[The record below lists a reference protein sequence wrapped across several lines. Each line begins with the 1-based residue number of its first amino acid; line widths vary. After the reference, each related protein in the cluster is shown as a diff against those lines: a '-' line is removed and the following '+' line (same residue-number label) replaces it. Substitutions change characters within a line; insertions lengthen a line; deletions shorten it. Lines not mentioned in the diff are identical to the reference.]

1 MPSMTTAG
9 TDGPAAGSANTG
21 SANTGSANTGS
32 ANTGSAN
39 TGGDRDFVQSL
50 ERGFAVLLAFDEELA
65 NPTLAELAAA
75 TNLSRPA
82 VRRLLLTLQ
91 RLGYVTGAD
100 GRWRLTP
107 RVLSIG
113 QHYSASNAMIE
124 LAQPHLLALAELTHE
139 SASLAAL
146 DGAHVVYVA
155 RVPVRR
161 IMSINVSIGTRVP
174 AHATSMGRALL
185 AWAPAPVIERV
196 IAESGL
202 RRLTERTI
210 TDPVAFQAALREV
223 RELGYALVAG
233 ELEDGLISVS
243 APVRDQTGS
252 VVAALASSTSSGRTD
267 LDRLRTEVVPLL
279 LRTAGDISADLGHR
293 ATRPPSVNG
302 RDGFF

>member
-9 TDGPAAGSANTG
+9 TDGPATG
-21 SANTGSANTGS
+21 SANTGSANAGS
-32 ANTGSAN
+32 ANTS
-39 TGGDRDFVQSL
+39 GDRDFVQSL

-124 LAQPHLLALAELTHE
+124 LAQPHLLALAEQTHE

-267 LDRLRTEVVPLL
+267 LDRLRSEVVPLL

>member
-9 TDGPAAGSANTG
+9 PGGADGGSGSDLTNSSINGSAPG
-21 SANTGSANTGS
+21 S
-32 ANTGSAN
+32 
-39 TGGDRDFVQSL
+39 DRDFVQSL

-124 LAQPHLLALAELTHE
+124 LAQPHLLALAEQTHE

-174 AHATSMGRALL
+174 AYATSMGRALL

-210 TDPVAFQAALREV
+210 TDPAAFHAALREV

-233 ELEDGLISVS
+233 ELEEGLISVS
-243 APVRDQTGS
+243 APVRDRTGT
-252 VVAALASSTSSGRTD
+252 VVAALASSTSSGRTGSD
-267 LDRLRTEVVPLL
+267 QLRTEVVPLL
-279 LRTAGDISADLGHR
+279 LRTAEDISADLGHR
-293 ATRPPSVNG
+293 AARRPSVTG

>member
-9 TDGPAAGSANTG
+9 TDGPGNGSAPAS
-21 SANTGSANTGS
+21 SAS
-32 ANTGSAN
+32 

>member
-21 SANTGSANTGS
+21 SANAGSANTSS
-32 ANTGSAN
+32 ANTSSAN
-39 TGGDRDFVQSL
+39 TSGDRDFVQSL

-267 LDRLRTEVVPLL
+267 LDRLRSEVVPLL

>member
-9 TDGPAAGSANTG
+9 TDGSGNGSAAAGSAG
-21 SANTGSANTGS
+21 A
-32 ANTGSAN
+32 
-39 TGGDRDFVQSL
+39 GGDRDFVQSL
-50 ERGFAVLLAFDEELA
+50 ERGFAVLLAFDEQLA

-124 LAQPHLLALAELTHE
+124 LAQPHLLALAEQTHE

-185 AWAPAPVIERV
+185 AWAPTPVIERV

-210 TDPVAFQAALREV
+210 TDPVEFHAALREV

-279 LRTAGDISADLGHR
+279 LRTAGAISADLGHR

>member
-9 TDGPAAGSANTG
+9 TDGSGNGSAPA
-21 SANTGSANTGS
+21 S
-32 ANTGSAN
+32 SAN

-267 LDRLRTEVVPLL
+267 LDRLRSEVVPLL